1 MERKRRRR
9 GNDGWRAY
17 LEPLFKQ
24 RENAAR
30 EWLVATGNRR
40 AVAGVLLVG
49 VFCSFLALSVANPVD
64 LATLLTE
71 RSTVQTLLNTML
83 SGDIVL
89 VSIVV
94 TVNYLSVWQELS
106 SIGGKEQRIQTAMEF
121 RERAESLID
130 DSDSPSEAAEFLA
143 MLIDATRRRAEELQ
157 EANLET
163 DEGFER
169 QYEGLMRTVSR
180 NADEV
185 TDSLERTH
193 FSPFDAVYPLLSY
206 DYSGQLNMANRL
218 QRSHSGSFPEPY
230 EETFDRLV
238 ETITLTATMLEYFKT
253 LYYQDEFANLSL
265 DLLYSGLPAVVTVS
279 YVLVALDAPGFSG
292 ATFGVRNLH
301 VFVSLGYTLSL
312 LPFVVLT
319 AYMLRA
325 AAVTKRTLAPGPF
338 LFD

>member
-1 MERKRRRR
+1 MGSKRRRR
-9 GNDGWRAY
+9 GNDRNRAY
-17 LEPLFKQ
+17 LESLLKQ
-24 RENAAR
+24 RGNAAR

-49 VFCSFLALSVANPVD
+49 VFCSFLGLSVVNPVD

-71 RSTVQTLLNTML
+71 RSTVQTLFNTML

-89 VSIVV
+89 ISIVV
-94 TVNYLSVWQELS
+94 TINYLSVWQELS
-106 SIGGKEQRIQTAMEF
+106 SIGGKEQRIRTAMEF
-121 RERAESLID
+121 RKRAESLID
-130 DSDSPSEAAEFLA
+130 SDTPSEAAEFLA

-163 DEGFER
+163 DEEFER
-169 QYEGLMRTVSR
+169 QYEGLMRTISR

-279 YVLVALDAPGFSG
+279 YVLVALGASGFSG
-292 ATFGVRNLH
+292 ATFGVRHVH
-301 VFVSLGYTLSL
+301 VFVSLAYTLSL

-319 AYMLRA
+319 AYVLRA